1 MFPAKGGDVH
11 GLSYAVLVVQT
22 RGGKSGR
29 GQSCKSP
36 PHGNVPR
43 ELVLPPGT
51 HVEMGQTE
59 GLVVIPGEPSVG
71 TAWGQWQPLQ
81 PGGLESRAST
91 ALIPP
96 CSPALLPSRS
106 PSPVPSTW
114 RCWEHHGCAML
125 FALLAQAIAPGPEHS
140 ILVHGACHCP
150 FPRDLEAD
158 GTGSTHGTNTTPP
171 SLDPVLLVR
180 FLARPRSPPSPARA
194 AHIRQSSLSPAAEQP
209 GEAEQT
215 GPRRS
220 TPPLLFL

>member
-81 PGGLESRAST
+81 PGGWRAGPADRSHPS
-91 ALIPP
+91 LQPCPP
-96 CSPALLPSRS
+96 SQLLPIS
-106 PSPVPSTW
+106 
-114 RCWEHHGCAML
+114 CAIHLAML
-125 FALLAQAIAPGPEHS
+125 GAPRLCHALCFIGTS
-140 ILVHGACHCP
+140 HC
-150 FPRDLEAD
+150 
-158 GTGSTHGTNTTPP
+158 
-171 SLDPVLLVR
+171 
-180 FLARPRSPPSPARA
+180 ARP
-194 AHIRQSSLSPAAEQP
+194 
-209 GEAEQT
+209 
-215 GPRRS
+215 
-220 TPPLLFL
+220 